1 MLENVLIIAGGY
13 LIGSI
18 PFGVVVVRLFRGE
31 DIRKQGSGNIGA
43 SNVWRVYGRWLGVPV
58 ALLDVA
64 KGFVPALIGVKL
76 GGEWVG
82 VLAGAAAMLGHAR
95 PIWLGFSKG
104 GKMVATAGGVVLALA
119 PLAAGICLVV
129 WLATFVL
136 FRYASL
142 ASLVTAVALPIFC
155 LLLDEPWATVIFAT
169 AASLAVIALH
179 RQNIGRLLHGTE
191 SRFTRG
197 KSSGSAASSPSR
209 ASSSKSLY
217 ALSQSA
223 SVVCRSPSLPVISER
238 SSPTV
243 PHRSASTS

>member
-1 MLENVLIIAGGY
+1 MSNALIIAGGY

-18 PFGVVVVRLFRGE
+18 PFGVVVVRVFRGE
-31 DIRKQGSGNIGA
+31 DIRKQGSGNVGA

-104 GKMVATAGGVVLALA
+104 GKMVATGGGVVLALA
-119 PLAAGICLVV
+119 PLAAAICLLV

-142 ASLVTAVALPIFC
+142 ASLVASVALPIFC
-155 LLLDEPWATVIFAT
+155 LVLEEPWATVIFAT

-197 KSSGSAASSPSR
+197 KSGTSSGASGS
-209 ASSSKSLY
+209 K
-217 ALSQSA
+217 
-223 SVVCRSPSLPVISER
+223 
-238 SSPTV
+238 
-243 PHRSASTS
+243 ASTR

>member
-1 MLENVLIIAGGY
+1 MLENALINAGGY

-18 PFGVVVVRLFRGE
+18 PFGVVVVRICRGE

-43 SNVWRVYGRWLGVPV
+43 SNVWRTYGRWLGVPV

-104 GKMVATAGGVVLALA
+104 GKMVATGGGVVLALA

-129 WLATFVL
+129 WIATFVL

-142 ASLVTAVALPIFC
+142 ASLVAAVALPVFC
-155 LLLDEPWATVIFAT
+155 LLLEEPWATVIFAT

-197 KSSGSAASSPSR
+197 SS
-209 ASSSKSLY
+209 ASSST
-217 ALSQSA
+217 
-223 SVVCRSPSLPVISER
+223 R
-238 SSPTV
+238 
-243 PHRSASTS
+243 

>member
-1 MLENVLIIAGGY
+1 VLENALIIAGGY

-18 PFGVVVVRLFRGE
+18 PFGVVVVKLFRGE

-43 SNVWRVYGRWLGVPV
+43 SNVWRAYGRWLGVPV

-129 WLATFVL
+129 WLATFVV

-142 ASLVTAVALPIFC
+142 ASLATAVALPVCC
-155 LLLDEPWATVIFAT
+155 LLLGEPWATVIFAT

-197 KSSGSAASSPSR
+197 KSSTSSS
-209 ASSSKSLY
+209 ASSST
-217 ALSQSA
+217 
-223 SVVCRSPSLPVISER
+223 R
-238 SSPTV
+238 
-243 PHRSASTS
+243 

>member
-1 MLENVLIIAGGY
+1 MLENALIIAGGY

-18 PFGVVVVRLFRGE
+18 PFGVVVVKLFRGE

-43 SNVWRVYGRWLGVPV
+43 SNVWRAYGRWLGVPV

-119 PLAAGICLVV
+119 PLAAGICLIV

-155 LLLDEPWATVIFAT
+155 PLLDEPWATVIFAT
-169 AASLAVIALH
+169 AASLAVIVLH

-191 SRFTRG
+191 SRFSRG
-197 KSSGSAASSPSR
+197 A
-209 ASSSKSLY
+209 
-217 ALSQSA
+217 
-223 SVVCRSPSLPVISER
+223 
-238 SSPTV
+238 
-243 PHRSASTS
+243 TS

>member
-1 MLENVLIIAGGY
+1 VLENALIIAGGY

-18 PFGVVVVRLFRGE
+18 PFGVVVVRVFRGE
-31 DIRKQGSGNIGA
+31 DIRKQGSGNVGA

-104 GKMVATAGGVVLALA
+104 GKMVATGGGVVLALA
-119 PLAAGICLVV
+119 PLAAAICLLV

-142 ASLVTAVALPIFC
+142 ASLVAAVALPIFC
-155 LLLDEPWATVIFAT
+155 LVLEEPWATVIFAT

-197 KSSGSAASSPSR
+197 KGSGSG
-209 ASSSKSLY
+209 ASSSN
-217 ALSQSA
+217 A
-223 SVVCRSPSLPVISER
+223 S
-238 SSPTV
+238 
-243 PHRSASTS
+243 STR

>member
-1 MLENVLIIAGGY
+1 MLENALIIAAGY

-18 PFGVVVVRLFRGE
+18 PFGVVVVKLLRGE

-43 SNVWRVYGRWLGVPV
+43 SNVWRTYGRWLGVPV

-64 KGFVPALIGVKL
+64 KGFVPALIGVKF

-119 PLAAGICLVV
+119 PLAAGICLLI

-142 ASLVTAVALPIFC
+142 ASLATAVALPVLC
-155 LLLDEPWATVIFAT
+155 LLLDEPSATVIFAT
-169 AASLAVIALH
+169 AASLAVIVLH

-191 SRFTRG
+191 SRFARG
-197 KSSGSAASSPSR
+197 S
-209 ASSSKSLY
+209 
-217 ALSQSA
+217 
-223 SVVCRSPSLPVISER
+223 
-238 SSPTV
+238 
-243 PHRSASTS
+243 STS

>member
-1 MLENVLIIAGGY
+1 VLENALIIAGGY

-18 PFGVVVVRLFRGE
+18 PFGVVVVRICRGE

-43 SNVWRVYGRWLGVPV
+43 SNVWRTYGRWLGVPV

-119 PLAAGICLVV
+119 PLAAGICLLV

-142 ASLVTAVALPIFC
+142 ASLATAVALPVFC

-197 KSSGSAASSPSR
+197 KSSS
-209 ASSSKSLY
+209 
-217 ALSQSA
+217 
-223 SVVCRSPSLPVISER
+223 
-238 SSPTV
+238 
-243 PHRSASTS
+243 RSASS

>member
-1 MLENVLIIAGGY
+1 MLENALIIAGGY

-18 PFGVVVVRLFRGE
+18 PFGVVVVKLFRGE
-31 DIRKQGSGNIGA
+31 DIRKQGSGNVGA

-129 WLATFVL
+129 WLVTFVL

-142 ASLVTAVALPIFC
+142 ASLATAVALPVCC
-155 LLLDEPWATVIFAT
+155 LLLGEPWATVIFAT

-179 RQNIGRLLHGTE
+179 RHNIGRLLHGTE

-197 KSSGSAASSPSR
+197 NSSGSS
-209 ASSSKSLY
+209 ASSSP
-217 ALSQSA
+217 
-223 SVVCRSPSLPVISER
+223 R
-238 SSPTV
+238 
-243 PHRSASTS
+243 